1 MHEQSVSK
9 SEINNLKINN
19 KNINVNSTLNK
30 AQKDSRNKKK
40 KNGKIN

>member
-19 KNINVNSTLNK
+19 KNIMYSTLYK
-30 AQKDSRNKKK
+30 ALKDSRNKKK
-40 KNGKIN
+40 KTVK

>member
-40 KNGKIN
+40 KKR